1 MQIVTGIVLVM
12 HLSIDTTLIFGNVNY
27 INQDIV
33 YGFFL
38 RAIHTNGASFVFV
51 FLYFHMF
58 RGIYY
63 QSYRTKKEVWLR
75 LRVALGTDVL
85 LRGHRDYQTSEGFWT
100 GRSMVRE
107 DSMGGLCG

>member
-1 MQIVTGIVLVM
+1 MWNGGSILGFIWGIQIVTGIVLVI
-12 HLSIDTTLIFGNVNY
+12 HLRIDTRLIFSNVNY

-75 LRVALGTDVL
+75 
-85 LRGHRDYQTSEGFWT
+85 
-100 GRSMVRE
+100 GRSLFLLAIGTAFLGYV
-107 DSMGGLCG
+107 LP